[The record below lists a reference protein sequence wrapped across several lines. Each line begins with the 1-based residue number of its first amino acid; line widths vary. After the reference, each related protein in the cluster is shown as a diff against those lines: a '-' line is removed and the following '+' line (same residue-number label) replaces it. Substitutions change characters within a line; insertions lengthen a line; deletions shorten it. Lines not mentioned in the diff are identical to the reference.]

1 MKPSGIEPAT
11 FRFVAQHLNHC
22 AAAVPQDICIFSKTV
37 RLAPGPIQLS
47 VEWVP
52 GVLFPSVRRPWREVN
67 LAEAAIRVK
76 NGFVTVLSRRVCMEK
91 AETS

>member
-1 MKPSGIEPAT
+1 MTPSGIEPAT
-11 FRFVAQHLNHC
+11 FRFMAQHLNHC
-22 AAAVPQDICIFSKTV
+22 ATVVPQDICILSKTV
-37 RLAPGPIQLS
+37 RLAPGPTQLP

-52 GVLFPSVRRPWREVN
+52 VVLFPSVKWPWREVN
-67 LAEAAIRVK
+67 VAEAATKVK